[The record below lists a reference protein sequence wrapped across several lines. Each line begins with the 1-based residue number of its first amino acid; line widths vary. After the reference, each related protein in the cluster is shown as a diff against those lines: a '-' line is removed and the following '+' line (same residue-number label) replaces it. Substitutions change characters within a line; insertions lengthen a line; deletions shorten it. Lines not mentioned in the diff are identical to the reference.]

1 MEEYDELTPEEQA
14 DVEREF
20 DKFWKSLIINK
31 DGSINLEHLKREL
44 SDYSTVLG
52 EVSQVYD
59 HVTHG
64 NISKPNTSAKDVIS
78 VSDDE
83 NDKFYYN
90 LFRDDVLSIINEES
104 LSAEE
109 KVEEIRNYFDEEKD

>member
-20 DKFWKSLIINK
+20 NKFWKPLIINE
-31 DGSINLEHLKREL
+31 DGSVNLEHLKREL

-64 NISKPNTSAKDVIS
+64 NISKPNTSAEDVIS

>member
-1 MEEYDELTPEEQA
+1 MEEYDELTPEEQV

-20 DKFWKSLIINK
+20 NKFWKSLIINK
-31 DGSINLEHLKREL
+31 DGSVNLEHLKREL

-64 NISKPNTSAKDVIS
+64 NISKPNTSAEDVIS

-90 LFRDDVLSIINEES
+90 LFRDDILGIINEES
-104 LSAEE
+104 LSAED